1 MKLTS
6 LLISSISTKELTEK
20 DCRTPNFCNR
30 ARRQLC
36 ASDGVT
42 YTDECAWKQAYCGGK
57 NKAKEMLAFGSC
69 DEYEAGCR
77 QKLAKCVKK
86 YKPICGDNGVTFGN
100 KCAME
105 HHNCLAKNKK
115 VKEAYK
121 GKKTRDQ
128 YFINLFTKG
137 ECKEMS
143 NDVQQCIRSCDKKDK
158 PVCGSDG
165 KTYQN
170 KCYLENESCSTPELV
185 VVSKGACPEEAEE
198 EEGGVDERLKPVECP
213 TFCNRM
219 LDPVCGSN
227 YQTYGNECVLRNEHC
242 YKDEKLTQLHTGP
255 CECPS
260 LCPATINLV
269 CGSDGKT
276 YTSACHL
283 ARSRCGGGETE
294 AVNVEF
300 EHWGECEQNGDL
312 QAELVV
318 SPEVNLK
325 FGRPKLDN
333 GWRPSWAPKPT
344 TTQAPAPFCPRIW
357 IPVCDENG
365 KTHGHPCYPNHYG
378 LKWEYGECKPVM
390 VNDNVIIT
398 TTEAPETEAPA
409 AYIPKQDCPCHRAF
423 RPVCGSNGYTYANE
437 CLAECDNQPDFTT
450 GSCPERSLQNDSQD
464 IPVYDDEEE
473 EAEEPTTC
481 ACHRMFKPVCTVSG
495 QEFTNDCLA
504 ECAGEEV
511 EFKCSC
517 DVVNNGKCP
526 DMANDIFG
534 GFGFGFGGIVNE
546 MENDVVEE
554 MVVETLLII
563 YLIFSLQAEEETDE
577 DLDAKCSQ
585 NCRRLPV
592 YAKCGLINGEYKS
605 FDNWCELDVALCLN
619 PGRDVSETKVCG
631 MKVSTFRCKEHFK
644 RIFQRNGV
652 FKVFTTGCQAEK
664 NNASVVDM
672 SLCDDAREFN
682 EQAKT
687 YRSGKG
693 GVFQP
698 WRFRLLG

>member
-6 LLISSISTKELTEK
+6 LIISSLSAKELTEK

-42 YTDECAWKQAYCGGK
+42 YSDECALKKAYCGGK
-57 NKAKEMLAFGSC
+57 NKAKTMLAFGSC
-69 DEYEAGCR
+69 DEYESECR

-100 KCAME
+100 TCAME

-121 GKKTRDQ
+121 G
-128 YFINLFTKG
+128 
-137 ECKEMS
+137 ECKQMS
-143 NDVQQCIRSCDKKDK
+143 NDVQECIRKCDKKNK

-170 KCYLENESCSTPELV
+170 RCYLENESCTTPELV
-185 VVSKGACPEEAEE
+185 VVAKGACPEEVEE
-198 EEGGVDERLKPVECP
+198 EEGGVDERLQPVECP

-219 LDPVCGSN
+219 LNPVCGSN

-242 YKDEKLTQLHTGP
+242 YKDEKLTQLHEGP

-269 CGSDGKT
+269 CGTDGKT

-300 EHWGECEQNGDL
+300 EHWGECEQSGDIK
-312 QAELVV
+312 AELVV

-344 TTQAPAPFCPRIW
+344 TTTEAPAPFCPRIY

-365 KTHGHPCYPNHYG
+365 KTHGHPCYPNHYN

-390 VNDNVIIT
+390 VNDNVVIT
-398 TTEAPETEAPA
+398 TTETPESDVSED
-409 AYIPKQDCPCHRAF
+409 YIPKQDCPCHRAF

-437 CLAECDNQPDFTT
+437 CLAECDNQPNFTT
-450 GSCPERSLQNDSQD
+450 GSCSDSTSRNFLNDVEEV
-464 IPVYDDEEE
+464 PVYDEEE
-473 EAEEPTTC
+473 EEVSEEPVTC
-481 ACHRMFKPVCTVSG
+481 ACHRMFKPVCTVNG
-495 QEFTNDCLA
+495 KEFTNDCLA

-546 MENDVVEE
+546 MENDYVEE
-554 MVVETLLII
+554 M
-563 YLIFSLQAEEETDE
+563 AEEEADE
-577 DLDAKCSQ
+577 QLDAKCSQ

-592 YAKCGLINGEYKS
+592 DAKCGLINGEYKP

-619 PGRDVSETKVCG
+619 PGRDVSYTKVCG
-631 MKVSTFRCKEHFK
+631 MK
-644 RIFQRNGV
+644 RNGV
-652 FKVFTTGCQAEK
+652 FKIFATGCQAEE

-672 SLCDDAREFN
+672 SLCDDARDFN

>member
-1 MKLTS
+1 
-6 LLISSISTKELTEK
+6 
-20 DCRTPNFCNR
+20 
-30 ARRQLC
+30 
-36 ASDGVT
+36 
-42 YTDECAWKQAYCGGK
+42 
-57 NKAKEMLAFGSC
+57 
-69 DEYEAGCR
+69 
-77 QKLAKCVKK
+77 
-86 YKPICGDNGVTFGN
+86 
-100 KCAME
+100 
-105 HHNCLAKNKK
+105 
-115 VKEAYK
+115 
-121 GKKTRDQ
+121 
-128 YFINLFTKG
+128 
-137 ECKEMS
+137 
-143 NDVQQCIRSCDKKDK
+143 
-158 PVCGSDG
+158 
-165 KTYQN
+165 
-170 KCYLENESCSTPELV
+170 
-185 VVSKGACPEEAEE
+185 
-198 EEGGVDERLKPVECP
+198 LKPVECP

-423 RPVCGSNGYTYANE
+423 RPVCGSNGNTYANE
-437 CLAECDNQPDFTT
+437 CSNQFVQLVVKN
-450 GSCPERSLQNDSQD
+450 SLMTVLLSA
-464 IPVYDDEEE
+464 PVKKSSLS
-473 EAEEPTTC
+473 A
-481 ACHRMFKPVCTVSG
+481 
-495 QEFTNDCLA
+495 
-504 ECAGEEV
+504 
-511 EFKCSC
+511 
-517 DVVNNGKCP
+517 VVTLSI
-526 DMANDIFG
+526 MANALTWLMTFLAG
-534 GFGFGFGGIVNE
+534 LALALGALSTKWK
-546 MENDVVEE
+546 M
-554 MVVETLLII
+554 MLSKKW
-563 YLIFSLQAEEETDE
+563 SLK
-577 DLDAKCSQ
+577 L
-585 NCRRLPV
+585 
-592 YAKCGLINGEYKS
+592 Y
-605 FDNWCELDVALCLN
+605 
-619 PGRDVSETKVCG
+619 
-631 MKVSTFRCKEHFK
+631 
-644 RIFQRNGV
+644 
-652 FKVFTTGCQAEK
+652 
-664 NNASVVDM
+664 
-672 SLCDDAREFN
+672 
-682 EQAKT
+682 
-687 YRSGKG
+687 
-693 GVFQP
+693 
-698 WRFRLLG
+698 

>member
-1 MKLTS
+1 
-6 LLISSISTKELTEK
+6 
-20 DCRTPNFCNR
+20 
-30 ARRQLC
+30 
-36 ASDGVT
+36 
-42 YTDECAWKQAYCGGK
+42 
-57 NKAKEMLAFGSC
+57 
-69 DEYEAGCR
+69 
-77 QKLAKCVKK
+77 
-86 YKPICGDNGVTFGN
+86 
-100 KCAME
+100 
-105 HHNCLAKNKK
+105 
-115 VKEAYK
+115 
-121 GKKTRDQ
+121 
-128 YFINLFTKG
+128 
-137 ECKEMS
+137 MS
-143 NDVQQCIRSCDKKDK
+143 NDVQQCIRNCDNKNK

-165 KTYQN
+165 TTYQN

-185 VVSKGACPEEAEE
+185 VVAKGACPEEVEE

-242 YKDEKLTQLHTGP
+242 YKDEKLIQLHAGP

-260 LCPATINLV
+260 LCPATIDLV

-300 EHWGECEQNGDL
+300 EHWGECEQSGDI

-344 TTQAPAPFCPRIW
+344 PKTTTTEAPAPFCPRIW

-398 TTEAPETEAPA
+398 TTEAPETEAPSE
-409 AYIPKQDCPCHRAF
+409 YIPKQDCPCHRAF

-450 GSCPERSLQNDSQD
+450 GSCNDSTSRGFLND
-464 IPVYDDEEE
+464 VEEPVYDEEEEE
-473 EAEEPTTC
+473 EAEEPITC

-495 QEFTNDCLA
+495 NEFTNDCLA

-546 MENDVVEE
+546 MENDFVEE
-554 MVVETLLII
+554 MVVESLL
-563 YLIFSLQAEEETDE
+563 
-577 DLDAKCSQ
+577 
-585 NCRRLPV
+585 
-592 YAKCGLINGEYKS
+592 
-605 FDNWCELDVALCLN
+605 
-619 PGRDVSETKVCG
+619 
-631 MKVSTFRCKEHFK
+631 
-644 RIFQRNGV
+644 
-652 FKVFTTGCQAEK
+652 
-664 NNASVVDM
+664 
-672 SLCDDAREFN
+672 
-682 EQAKT
+682 
-687 YRSGKG
+687 
-693 GVFQP
+693 
-698 WRFRLLG
+698 